1 MKDDRSTAWQRGQ
14 VGLPRSGAFDAML
27 VRILLKG
34 FSGVPLGFALWDGT
48 RLPSD
53 TARPVVWIH
62 VHDRQSLLRLA
73 LNPDLQFGELYSA
86 GKLDVKGNL
95 VELGEAVYRVSLTST
110 VRSPM
115 AAVLRFVN
123 RPRDNAERQSR
134 ENIHHHYDIGNDFYR
149 LWLDRQLVY
158 TCAYFADPAM
168 TLEDAQV
175 AKMDYVCRK
184 LDLRPGDRVAEAGCG
199 WGALALHMARH
210 YGAQV
215 RAFNISTSQL
225 AYARERARAEGLSD
239 RVEFVEG
246 DYREIQGEYD
256 AFVSIGMLEHVS
268 RRHYRELGRVID
280 RALTPAGR
288 GLIHSIGSSI
298 SAPMNPWI
306 ERHIFPG
313 AYTPTVREMMEVL
326 EPFRLTVVDVENLR
340 QHYARTLEHWLARY
354 EQQVD
359 EVRAMFD
366 EPFVRA
372 WRLYLSGSVAAFRS
386 GALQLFQVLFNRT
399 GAGDVAWTR
408 AVLYRD

>member
-1 MKDDRSTAWQRGQ
+1 VKDDRGTAWEGSGAR
-14 VGLPRSGAFDAML
+14 LPLSGAFDAML
-27 VRILLKG
+27 VRLLLKG

-53 TARPVVWIH
+53 TGRPVVWVH
-62 VHDRQSLLRLA
+62 VHDRRSLVRLA

-86 GKLDVKGNL
+86 GRLDVEGSL
-95 VELGEAVYRVSLTST
+95 LELGEAVYRVSLTST
-110 VRSPM
+110 VRSPI

-123 RPRDNAERQSR
+123 RPRDNAEQQSR

-149 LWLDRQLVY
+149 LWLDGQLVY
-158 TCAYFADPAM
+158 TCACFADPGM
-168 TLEDAQV
+168 TLEAAQV
-175 AKMDYVCRK
+175 SKMDYVCRK
-184 LDLRPGDRVAEAGCG
+184 LNLQPGERVAEAGCG

-225 AYARERARAEGLSD
+225 AYARARAQAEGLSD

-246 DYREIQGEYD
+246 DYREIEGEYD
-256 AFVSIGMLEHVS
+256 AFVSIGMLEHVGQ
-268 RRHYRELGRVID
+268 RHYRELGRVID
-280 RALTPAGR
+280 RVLTPAGR

-298 SAPMNPWI
+298 SAPLNPWI

-326 EPFRLTVVDVENLR
+326 EPFRFAVLDVENLR
-340 QHYARTLEHWLARY
+340 QHYARTLEQWLARY
-354 EQQVD
+354 EQHVD

-366 EPFVRA
+366 ESFVRA
-372 WRLYLSGSVAAFRS
+372 WRLYLSGSLAAFRA
-386 GALQLFQVLFNRT
+386 GALQLFQVVFNRT

>member
-1 MKDDRSTAWQRGQ
+1 MKDHPGTAWKEGA
-14 VGLPRSGAFDAML
+14 GLPRSRAFDAML
-27 VRILLKG
+27 VRLLLKG

-62 VHDRQSLLRLA
+62 IHDRQSLLRLA

-86 GKLDVKGNL
+86 GRLDVDGSL
-95 VELGEAVYRVSLTST
+95 VELGEAVYRMSLTAT

-149 LWLDRQLVY
+149 LWLDPQLVY

-168 TLEDAQV
+168 TIEAAQV

-215 RAFNISTSQL
+215 RAFNISRSQL

-246 DYREIQGEYD
+246 DYREIAGEYD
-256 AFVSIGMLEHVS
+256 AFVSIGMLEHVG
-268 RRHYRELGRVID
+268 RRHYAELGRVID
-280 RALTPAGR
+280 RVLTPAGR
-288 GLIHSIGSSI
+288 GLIHSIGSSV

-326 EPFRLTVVDVENLR
+326 EPFRLAVLDVENLR

-354 EQQVD
+354 EQRVD
-359 EVRAMFD
+359 EVHAMFD

-372 WRLYLSGSVAAFRS
+372 WRLYLSGSIAAFRS

-399 GAGDVAWTR
+399 GAGDGAWTR

>member
-1 MKDDRSTAWQRGQ
+1 VKDDRGTAWEGSGAR
-14 VGLPRSGAFDAML
+14 LPLSGAFDAML
-27 VRILLKG
+27 VRLLLKG

-53 TARPVVWIH
+53 TARPVVWVH
-62 VHDRQSLLRLA
+62 VHDRRSLVRLA

-86 GKLDVKGNL
+86 GRLDVEGSL
-95 VELGEAVYRVSLTST
+95 MALGEAVYGVSLTST
-110 VRSPM
+110 VRSPI

-123 RPRDNAERQSR
+123 RPRDNAEQQSR

-149 LWLDRQLVY
+149 LWLDGQLVY
-158 TCAYFADPAM
+158 TCACFADPGM
-168 TLEDAQV
+168 TLEAAQV
-175 AKMDYVCRK
+175 SKMDYVCRK
-184 LDLRPGDRVAEAGCG
+184 LNLQPGERVAEAGCG

-225 AYARERARAEGLSD
+225 AYAHARAQAEGLSD

-246 DYREIQGEYD
+246 DYREIEGEYD
-256 AFVSIGMLEHVS
+256 AFVSIGMLEHVGQ
-268 RRHYRELGRVID
+268 RHYRELGRVID
-280 RALTPAGR
+280 RVLTPAGR

-298 SAPMNPWI
+298 SAPLNPWI

-326 EPFRLTVVDVENLR
+326 EPFRFAVLDVENLR
-340 QHYARTLEHWLARY
+340 QHYARTLEQWLARY
-354 EQQVD
+354 EQHVD

-366 EPFVRA
+366 ESFVRA
-372 WRLYLSGSVAAFRS
+372 WRLYLSGSLAAFRA
-386 GALQLFQVLFNRT
+386 GALQLFQVVFNRT